1 VSLRPRILVTGA
13 RGQLGREL
21 LRAFDGRAQLI
32 PCDRSTLDQSLPT
45 QIRERVREVVPDIVI
60 NTAAYTAVDRA
71 ESEPDLA
78 RAINAQAPAIF
89 AEEAKRIG
97 ALLVHYS
104 TDYVFD
110 GSKPGAWLED
120 DPTGPLNV
128 YGATKL
134 AGEEAVRSVGGRY
147 LIFRTSWVYGP
158 HGKNFLF
165 TMLRQGRE
173 RDSLSVVDDQVG
185 APTSSIEIADA
196 TCTIALGLFEGRF
209 GNASDSSGV
218 YNMTCTGAV
227 SWCGFARAI
236 FSRAPQLLSGK
247 MPTVNAISTAQ
258 YPTPARRPLNSVLSN
273 EKLAARFG
281 VRLASWEAALDA
293 VLAAVSSTQI
303 SS

>member
-173 RDSLSVVDDQVG
+173 RDSLNVVDDQVG

-196 TCTIALGLFEGRF
+196 TCTIALGLLEGRF

-281 VRLASWEAALDA
+281 VRLAPWEAALDA